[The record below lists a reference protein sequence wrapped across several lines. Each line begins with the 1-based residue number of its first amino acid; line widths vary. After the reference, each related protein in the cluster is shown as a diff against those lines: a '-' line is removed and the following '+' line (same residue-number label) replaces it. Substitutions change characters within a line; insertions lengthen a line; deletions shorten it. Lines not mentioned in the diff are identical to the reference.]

1 MTKKIILGAAAALV
15 LAPTAALAAD
25 LAVKAPPPVAIY
37 DWTGF
42 YIGGAAGGS
51 IGTTDHIDAATG
63 ISDAAG
69 FDITGWLAGG
79 TIGYNWQVAIFVVGF
94 EGDASWVSQTGRNA
108 DIGPNGL
115 NFIAPSGN
123 PAFTS
128 TAKETWNATARIRA
142 GYAVNNL
149 LFYATGGYAAAGAEI
164 GIKDTDTN
172 VLLASVTSTHSG
184 WTAGG
189 GLEWWSSRRTGRP
202 VRGTLHEI

>member
-42 YIGGAAGGS
+42 YFGGAAGGS

-79 TIGYNWQVAIFVVGF
+79 TIGYNWQVASFVGGF
-94 EGDASWVSQTGRNA
+94 EGGVSWVNETGRNV
-108 DIGPNGL
+108 DFGFEGQP
-115 NFIAPSGN
+115 
-123 PAFTS
+123 
-128 TAKETWNATARIRA
+128 R
-142 GYAVNNL
+142 
-149 LFYATGGYAAAGAEI
+149 
-164 GIKDTDTN
+164 
-172 VLLASVTSTHSG
+172 
-184 WTAGG
+184 
-189 GLEWWSSRRTGRP
+189 
-202 VRGTLHEI
+202 